1 MGDDQAQDTSAAAD
15 PPAETGG
22 LDERVT
28 RVENAL
34 ERIEQAIGRLVPG
47 SHAEAQRREETRL
60 DRPTAVAEQVRAE
73 LAKARKEEE
82 DATAAAAAT
91 TAQADERQQVQDRLA
106 RLEER
111 PPAPPRSR
119 RTVMLGWGD
128 GRG

>member
-82 DATAAAAAT
+82 DAPPAAAAC
-91 TAQADERQQVQDRLA
+91 
-106 RLEER
+106 
-111 PPAPPRSR
+111 PAPGPAHRHAR
-119 RTVMLGWGD
+119 V
-128 GRG
+128 GRWQRLSI